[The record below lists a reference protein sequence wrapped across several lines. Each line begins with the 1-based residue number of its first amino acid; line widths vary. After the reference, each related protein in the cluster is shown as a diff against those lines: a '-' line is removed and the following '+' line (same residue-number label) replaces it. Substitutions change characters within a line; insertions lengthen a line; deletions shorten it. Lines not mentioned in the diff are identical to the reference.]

1 MHDQPLLR
9 MSLPSIPSF
18 VLSGLLLLCLPFSS
32 FACATTSHIS
42 FSYAA
47 RQ

>member
-32 FACATTSHIS
+32 FACATT
-42 FSYAA
+42 
-47 RQ
+47 

>member
-18 VLSGLLLLCLPFSS
+18 VLSGLL
-32 FACATTSHIS
+32 
-42 FSYAA
+42 
-47 RQ
+47 